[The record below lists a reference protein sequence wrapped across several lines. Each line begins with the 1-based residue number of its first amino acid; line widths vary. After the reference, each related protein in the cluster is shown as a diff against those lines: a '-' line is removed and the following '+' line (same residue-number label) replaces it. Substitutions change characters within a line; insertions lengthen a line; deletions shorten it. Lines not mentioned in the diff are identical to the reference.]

1 MPLMLQQKL
10 ISHRLAQLITHPFS
24 RTCLADVLTIIIS
37 IIDEHTQIPFHY
49 LVSYPDPSSTL
60 RGSLGARPLITLKY
74 SVPSAKFLARFP
86 TTESNILDNR
96 YI

>member
-1 MPLMLQQKL
+1 MALMVQQKL
-10 ISHRLAQLITHPFS
+10 ILHRLAQLITHSFPP
-24 RTCLADVLTIIIS
+24 TCLADVLAIIIS

-49 LVSYPDPSSTL
+49 LVSYPDPPSTL
-60 RGSLGARPLITLKY
+60 KGSLGMRPFITLKY